1 MARVFVIF
9 SGLTP
14 LDIVIDCKG
23 WIEAGCFDENIV
35 ERLEG
40 RCCFLCLYVKL
51 VVPRRALPAGERLG
65 GERLGGEH
73 LGGEHLGGLVAR
85 YLSFK
90 YALRTTTTHAVY
102 VKQCVLWYWHCIAL
116 V

>member
-51 VVPRRALPAGERLG
+51 VVPTRALPAGERLG
-65 GERLGGEH
+65 GERLGG
-73 LGGEHLGGLVAR
+73 LVAR
-85 YLSFK
+85 YLYFK
-90 YALRTTTTHAVY
+90 YALRTTTKRAVY
-102 VKQCVLWYWHCIAL
+102 VKRLVLCLLSDLYCVC
-116 V
+116 